1 MYNTISSFDASL
13 ARDPTNTVEI
23 KKQDGRMVGPLK
35 SSCSFSFKLN
45 YCSIL
50 LPLRNNSLTIAFAG
64 LYLLGACRDVSAWI
78 FTTSVKSVIISKK
91 LECK

>member
-1 MYNTISSFDASL
+1 MYNTISSFDAKL
-13 ARDPTNTVEI
+13 ARDLTNIVET

-35 SSCSFSFKLN
+35 SSSSISFKLN

-50 LPLRNNSLTIAFAG
+50 LPLQQLFDNCFHRALFIRC
-64 LYLLGACRDVSAWI
+64 LQEVSAWI
-78 FTTSVKSVIISKK
+78 FTTPVKSVIISGK